1 MIFFHIFRIKSKILV
16 MLGLEIIEEKL
27 IEIRNKKVLLDCDV
41 AHLYGIETKRV
52 NEAVKNNPEKFPE
65 GYVFYLDE
73 EETDFLR
80 SSNSIVEI
88 GDEPVENFDRFKN
101 IKHSTVRPKAFTDK
115 GLYMLATILK
125 SPKSTQTTI
134 AIIETYSKL
143 VQFSKAIQS
152 ISENK
157 NEKTNKELMEKGG
170 ALLSE
175 ILVGDTQLDETETSI
190 ELNFALLK
198 LKHIVKRKK

>member
-1 MIFFHIFRIKSKILV
+1 
-16 MLGLEIIEEKL
+16 MLELEIIEEKL

-65 GYVFYLDE
+65 GYVIYLDE

-80 SSNSIVEI
+80 FSNSIVEI
-88 GDEPVENFDRFKN
+88 GAEPVENFDRFKN

-134 AIIETYSKL
+134 AIIETYSKFR
-143 VQFSKAIQS
+143 QFSKAIQS

-170 ALLSE
+170 SILSE
-175 ILVGDTQLDETETSI
+175 ILVGDTQLDQTETSI

>member
-1 MIFFHIFRIKSKILV
+1 

-65 GYVFYLDE
+65 GYVIYLDE

-80 SSNSIVEI
+80 SSNSIVER

-101 IKHSTVRPKAFTDK
+101 IKHSTVRQKAFTDK

-170 ALLSE
+170 TILSE

>member
-1 MIFFHIFRIKSKILV
+1 

-27 IEIRNKKVLLDCDV
+27 IEIRNKKVILDCDV

-65 GYVFYLDE
+65 GYVIYLDE

-88 GDEPVENFDRFKN
+88 GDEPVEIFDRFKN

-157 NEKTNKELMEKGG
+157 NEKTNKELIEKGRTI
-170 ALLSE
+170 LSE
-175 ILVGDTQLDETETSI
+175 ILVGETQLDETETSI

>member
-1 MIFFHIFRIKSKILV
+1 
-16 MLGLEIIEEKL
+16 MLIDK
-27 IEIRNKKVLLDCDV
+27 DV

-65 GYVFYLDE
+65 GYVIYLDE
-73 EETDFLR
+73 EETEFLR
-80 SSNSIVEI
+80 SKFSTVETRN
-88 GDEPVENFDRFKN
+88 EPVENFDRFQKL
-101 IKHSTVRPKAFTDK
+101 KHSTVRPKAFTDK

-125 SPKSTQTTI
+125 SPKATETTI

-143 VQFSKAIQS
+143 KQFSKAIQS
-152 ISENK
+152 ISVNQNENSK
-157 NEKTNKELMEKGG
+157 QDLMQKGNE
-170 ALLSE
+170 LLSE
-175 ILVGDTQLDETETSI
+175 ILSEELQVNETETSI

>member
-1 MIFFHIFRIKSKILV
+1 

-27 IEIRNKKVLLDCDV
+27 IEIRNKKVILDCDV

-65 GYVFYLDE
+65 GYVIYLDE

-101 IKHSTVRPKAFTDK
+101 IKHSTVRPKAFNRFH
-115 GLYMLATILK
+115 K
-125 SPKSTQTTI
+125 SVFLTTPCLSTP
-134 AIIETYSKL
+134 
-143 VQFSKAIQS
+143 
-152 ISENK
+152 
-157 NEKTNKELMEKGG
+157 
-170 ALLSE
+170 
-175 ILVGDTQLDETETSI
+175 LDP
-190 ELNFALLK
+190 LQ
-198 LKHIVKRKK
+198 

>member
-1 MIFFHIFRIKSKILV
+1 

-27 IEIRNKKVLLDCDV
+27 IEIRNKKVILDFDV

-52 NEAVKNNPEKFPE
+52 NEAVKNNPEKFPK
-65 GYVFYLDE
+65 GYVIYLDE

-80 SSNSIVEI
+80 FSNSIVEI

-134 AIIETYSKL
+134 AIIETYSKFR
-143 VQFSKAIQS
+143 QFSKAIQS

-157 NEKTNKELMEKGG
+157 NEKTNNELIEKGRTI
-170 ALLSE
+170 LSE

>member
-65 GYVFYLDE
+65 GYVIYLDE

-101 IKHSTVRPKAFTDK
+101 IKYSTVRPKAFTDK

>member
-1 MIFFHIFRIKSKILV
+1 

-65 GYVFYLDE
+65 GYVIYLDE

-80 SSNSIVEI
+80 FSNSIVEI
-88 GDEPVENFDRFKN
+88 GAEPVEIFDRFKQ

>member
-1 MIFFHIFRIKSKILV
+1 
-16 MLGLEIIEEKL
+16 MLGLEIIEEKV

-65 GYVFYLDE
+65 GYVIYLDE

-80 SSNSIVEI
+80 FSNSIVEI
-88 GDEPVENFDRFKN
+88 GAEPVEIFDRFKQ

-134 AIIETYSKL
+134 AIIETYSRFR
-143 VQFSKAIQS
+143 QFSKAIQS

-157 NEKTNKELMEKGG
+157 NEKTNNELIEKGRTI
-170 ALLSE
+170 LSE
-175 ILVGDTQLDETETSI
+175 ILVDDTQFDETETSI

>member
-1 MIFFHIFRIKSKILV
+1 

-27 IEIRNKKVLLDCDV
+27 IKIRNKKVLLDCDV

-101 IKHSTVRPKAFTDK
+101 IKYSTVRPKAFTDK

-157 NEKTNKELMEKGG
+157 NEKTNKELMDKGG

>member
-1 MIFFHIFRIKSKILV
+1 

-52 NEAVKNNPEKFPE
+52 NEAGKNNPEKFPE
-65 GYVFYLDE
+65 GYVIYLDE

-88 GDEPVENFDRFKN
+88 GAEPVEFFDRFKN

-134 AIIETYSKL
+134 AIIETYSKFR
-143 VQFSKAIQS
+143 QFSKAIQS

-170 ALLSE
+170 TILSE

>member
-1 MIFFHIFRIKSKILV
+1 

-65 GYVFYLDE
+65 GYVIYLDE

-80 SSNSIVEI
+80 FSNSIVEI
-88 GDEPVENFDRFKN
+88 GAEPVEIFDRFKY

-134 AIIETYSKL
+134 AIIETYSKFR
-143 VQFSKAIQS
+143 QFSKAIQS

>member
-1 MIFFHIFRIKSKILV
+1 

-65 GYVFYLDE
+65 GYVIYLDE

-80 SSNSIVEI
+80 FSNSIVEI
-88 GDEPVENFDRFKN
+88 GAEPVEIFDRFKQ

-190 ELNFALLK
+190 ELNIAFLK

>member
-1 MIFFHIFRIKSKILV
+1 

-27 IEIRNKKVLLDCDV
+27 IEIRNKKVILDCDV

-65 GYVFYLDE
+65 GYVIYLDE

-88 GDEPVENFDRFKN
+88 GDEPVEIFDRFKN

>member
-1 MIFFHIFRIKSKILV
+1 

-27 IEIRNKKVLLDCDV
+27 IEIRNKKVLLDFDE

-65 GYVFYLDE
+65 GYVIYLDE

-80 SSNSIVEI
+80 FSNSIVEI
-88 GDEPVENFDRFKN
+88 GAEPVEIFDRFKY

-134 AIIETYSKL
+134 AIIETYSKFR
-143 VQFSKAIQS
+143 QFSKAIQS

>member
-1 MIFFHIFRIKSKILV
+1 

-27 IEIRNKKVLLDCDV
+27 IEIRNKKVILDCDV

-65 GYVFYLDE
+65 GYVIYLDE

-101 IKHSTVRPKAFTDK
+101 IKYSTVRPKAFTDK

-152 ISENK
+152 ISENE

>member
-27 IEIRNKKVLLDCDV
+27 IKIRNKKVLLDCDV

-65 GYVFYLDE
+65 GYVIYLDE

-101 IKHSTVRPKAFTDK
+101 IKYSTVRPKAFTDK

>member
-1 MIFFHIFRIKSKILV
+1 

-27 IEIRNKKVLLDCDV
+27 IEIRNKKVILDCDV

-65 GYVFYLDE
+65 GYVIYLDE

-134 AIIETYSKL
+134 ATIETYSKL
-143 VQFSKAIQS
+143 VQISKAIQS

>member
-1 MIFFHIFRIKSKILV
+1 

-65 GYVFYLDE
+65 GYVIYLDE

-80 SSNSIVEI
+80 FSNSIVEI
-88 GDEPVENFDRFKN
+88 GAEPVEFFDRFKN

-134 AIIETYSKL
+134 AIIETYSKFR
-143 VQFSKAIQS
+143 QFSKAIQS
-152 ISENK
+152 ISESK
-157 NEKTNKELMEKGG
+157 NAKTNNELIEKGRTI
-170 ALLSE
+170 LSE

>member
-1 MIFFHIFRIKSKILV
+1 MKSKNLF
-16 MLGLEIIEEKL
+16 MLELEIIEEKL

-65 GYVFYLDE
+65 GYVIYLDE

-80 SSNSIVEI
+80 FSNSIVEI
-88 GDEPVENFDRFKN
+88 GAEPVENFDRFKN

-134 AIIETYSKL
+134 AIIETYSKFR
-143 VQFSKAIQS
+143 QFSKAIQS

-157 NEKTNKELMEKGG
+157 NEKINKELMEKGG
-170 ALLSE
+170 TILSE
-175 ILVGDTQLDETETSI
+175 ILVGDTQLDQTETSI